1 MVGVIWFVQVV
12 HYPLF
17 KTVSHSTF
25 AAYHAQHT
33 QRTGW
38 VVIGPML
45 SELVLAFVL
54 FSTSPAGTVRWAALA
69 GMIILIGIWAS
80 TFLSHVPAH
89 KQLSQ
94 GFSPKTLTY
103 LLRWNWI
110 RTAGWS
116 LRLPIAAWMTYA
128 AFGLTSA

>member
-17 KTVSHSTF
+17 KAVSHDSF

-45 SELVLAFVL
+45 IELVLAFVL
-54 FSTSPAGTVRWAALA
+54 FSMSPAGTTKWAALA

-80 TFLSHVPAH
+80 TFLSQVPAH
-89 KQLSQ
+89 KQLAQ
-94 GFSPKTLTY
+94 GFAPKTWRY

-110 RTAGWS
+110 RTVGWTV
-116 LRLPIAAWMTYA
+116 RLPIAAWMTYTA
-128 AFGLTSA
+128 YGLASA